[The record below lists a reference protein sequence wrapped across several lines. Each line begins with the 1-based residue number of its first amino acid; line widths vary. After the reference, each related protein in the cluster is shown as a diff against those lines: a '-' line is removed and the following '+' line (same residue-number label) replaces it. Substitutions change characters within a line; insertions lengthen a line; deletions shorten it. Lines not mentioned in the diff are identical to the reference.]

1 MGATAAMI
9 FKWRT
14 TMTSFAN
21 VLKVSALVAS
31 LAAVPALADDIAP
44 TYTHEVLTRVAD
56 HAVYPRVAMVNSE
69 EGVVTVAVAVDA
81 QGNLTG
87 VNVLNSSGIPSI
99 DLAAIQAAK
108 DAAPYP
114 APAVANTVVTG
125 KIRFSM

>member
-14 TMTSFAN
+14 AMTSFAN

-56 HAVYPRVAMVNSE
+56 HAVYPRVAMANSE
-69 EGVVTVAVAVDA
+69 EGVVTVAVSVDA
-81 QGNLTG
+81 SGNLTG

-114 APAVANTVVTG
+114 ATGDSAVIKG
-125 KIRFSM
+125 KIRFSL